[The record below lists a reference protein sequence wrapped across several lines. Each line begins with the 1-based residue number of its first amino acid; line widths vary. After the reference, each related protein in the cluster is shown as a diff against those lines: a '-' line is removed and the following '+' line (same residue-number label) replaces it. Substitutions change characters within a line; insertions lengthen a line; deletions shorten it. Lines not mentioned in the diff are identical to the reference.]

1 MRKKL
6 LSLKKSTMSIS
17 SSPVA
22 VTRPSSTYHALFAHV
37 TLLVIVS
44 GVAALCGVNP
54 ALGHNHSSS
63 VLLQSVVS
71 SIFCISAGVLYGIY
85 MILSRLLS
93 LVLSYA
99 EKRSIVTSHYYS
111 DLSYDDQRLLDSDN
125 EEDEDDYDEDD
136 YGHNNNNN
144 FDDNHEHQ
152 YIFIHGKRRQVVHHF
167 NRKKMLSRNVVI
179 SSMYL
184 GGSGAY
190 LAIPPLCMWDP
201 TVSSSFI
208 CCLLILSVIDG
219 GKLISEF
226 KPNIDTGQTITN
238 LKITKYLIHVA
249 VLATICTVIW
259 LDSNNFGEFF
269 YHNNNNGTIIVDHNN
284 HNKHNSNAG
293 GGISIFLRWPLVIL
307 AASSPL
313 LMRAGGGGV
322 GPFMHSIPPSQTLE
336 TGLPVSILLSILVIC
351 WYSPLENPL
360 LTKLTNMATVLP
372 MFILCPLL
380 ISGALVFVLR
390 GFKNRSCLYSSL
402 LLTTILVVRQ
412 QITRKLKDR
421 LDWVALS
428 LCIFS
433 LTLTLFFLLY
443 KQNVQALALV
453 SKKRKFGDFNV
464 DDEESPT
471 PTPTTNKKM
480 ATTDGLNNNNNN
492 NNEAT
497 QAQAKAQATQ
507 ATQAKAKAQA
517 KAQAA
522 DEEDEFDYEFGEEA
536 QDSNRESQA

>member
-1 MRKKL
+1 
-6 LSLKKSTMSIS
+6 MSIS

-136 YGHNNNNN
+136 YGYNTNNNE
-144 FDDNHEHQ
+144 DNHEHQ

-208 CCLLILSVIDG
+208 FCLLILSVIDG

-293 GGISIFLRWPLVIL
+293 GGGISIFLRWPLVIL

-313 LMRAGGGGV
+313 LLRAGGGGV

-507 ATQAKAKAQA
+507 AQATQAKAKAQA

>member
-1 MRKKL
+1 
-6 LSLKKSTMSIS
+6 
-17 SSPVA
+17 
-22 VTRPSSTYHALFAHV
+22 
-37 TLLVIVS
+37 
-44 GVAALCGVNP
+44 
-54 ALGHNHSSS
+54 
-63 VLLQSVVS
+63 
-71 SIFCISAGVLYGIY
+71 